1 MLKEDLSKLIAS
13 LSASEKRSFRTYC
26 KQQSGL
32 GLYASL
38 FEIYIKSSVTPSN
51 IENDFEVLHPKVSF
65 DNTASY
71 LFKVLTDM
79 LTLSRIQQDKW
90 FSQVFSV
97 MKAKLYTERSLPD
110 RALKELRRTQQQSQ
124 ANEDHLLS
132 YLCARMELS
141 QLARTGFKDLNQQ
154 DLIAFQMRSK
164 KTLQILRQT
173 HEHHSLYELLSH
185 KLLKEGISLSDKSDK
200 SLDDLVLTE
209 LGIITQG
216 SSHRFESRKLHLLFQ
231 SYFFIHKGDYNAALN
246 LFKQLNKLMEENEA
260 ILDFPPYDYLDTLE
274 GIISSLISIK
284 YYEEMPYF
292 INKIADLQAKKFP
305 EHFSNLTHQIISIYE
320 MAQLSGQQRF
330 EEALQSHE
338 RNRIQ
343 GRFKEVIVS
352 PEKYIEYLFNSSV
365 AYLHC
370 GKIKKANDS
379 ILQAIDIGRQ
389 QMDLP
394 IFRACRLLQLLL
406 HAELNDQEF
415 ISYEIRAYKRV
426 YVGKAIALTFERSF
440 FALITTDLQRI
451 SFSKRK
457 RLVQRIEDDL
467 EKISDGPY
475 EQKILSY
482 FDFIAWI
489 NKRIH
494 YIIAEIDY

>member
-26 KQQSGL
+26 KQQSGS

-38 FEIYIKSSVTPSN
+38 FEIYIKSSAVQAD
-51 IENDFEVLHPKVSF
+51 IEKGFAAQHPTVSF

-79 LTLSRIQQDKW
+79 LTFSRIQQDKW
-90 FSQVFSV
+90 FNQVFSV
-97 MKAKLYTERSLPD
+97 MKAKLYTERSLPE
-110 RALKELRRTQQQSQ
+110 RALRELKRTQQQSQ

-132 YLCARMELS
+132 YLCSRMELS

-154 DLIAFQMRSK
+154 DLIAFQMRGK

-185 KLLKEGISLSDKSDK
+185 KLLNEGISLTNKDDK

-216 SSHRFESRKLHLLFQ
+216 SSHRFESKKLHLLFQ

-284 YYEEMPYF
+284 YYQEMPYF
-292 INKIADLQAKKFP
+292 IHKIADLHAKKFP
-305 EHFSNLTHQIISIYE
+305 EHFSSLAQQIVSIYE
-320 MAQLSGQQRF
+320 MAQLSGQQRYDK
-330 EEALQSHE
+330 ALQAYE
-338 RNRIQ
+338 RDKVQ
-343 GRFKEVIVS
+343 GRFREVTVS
-352 PEKYIEYLFNSSV
+352 PEKYIEYLFNTSV
-365 AYLHC
+365 AYLYC
-370 GKIKKANDS
+370 GKYNKANDS
-379 ILQAIDIGRQ
+379 ILQAINVGRQ
-389 QMDLP
+389 QMELP
-394 IFRACRLLQLLL
+394 IFRVCRLLQLLI

-426 YVGKAIALTFERSF
+426 YAGKAISLSFERSF
-440 FALITTDLQRI
+440 FEVITIDFQRI
-451 SFSKRK
+451 SFSKRERFLQK
-457 RLVQRIEDDL
+457 IRNSIGRREDTAYQR
-467 EKISDGPY
+467 
-475 EQKILSY
+475 KILSY
-482 FDFIAWI
+482 FDFVAWI
-489 NKRIH
+489 KTKLS
-494 YIIAEIDY
+494 

>member
-1 MLKEDLSKLIAS
+1 MLKEDLSKLITS
-13 LSASEKRSFRTYC
+13 LSASEKRSFKTYC

-38 FEIYIKSSVTPSN
+38 FHIYINDTIATTD
-51 IENDFEVLHPKVSF
+51 IEHEFARQHPAASF

-97 MKAKLYTERSLPD
+97 MKAKLYTERSLPE
-110 RALKELRRTQQQSQ
+110 RALKELRKTQQQSQ

-132 YLCARMELS
+132 YLCSRMELS

-154 DLIAFQMRSK
+154 DLIAFQMKGK
-164 KTLQILRQT
+164 KALQILRQT

-185 KLLKEGISLSDKSDK
+185 KLLNEGISLADKHDK

-246 LFKQLNKLMEENEA
+246 LFKQLNKLMEENES

-292 INKIADLQAKKFP
+292 INRIAVLHAKKFP

-320 MAQLSGQQRF
+320 MAQLSGQQRY

-338 RNRIQ
+338 RDRIQ
-343 GRFKEVIVS
+343 NRFKEVTVS
-352 PEKYIEYLFNSSV
+352 PEKYIEYLFNASR
-365 AYLHC
+365 AYMHC
-370 GKIKKANDS
+370 GKTKMANDS
-379 ILQAIDIGRQ
+379 VLQAINVGRQ

-406 HAELNDQEF
+406 HGELNDQEF
-415 ISYEIRAYKRV
+415 IAYEIRAYKRV
-426 YVGKAIALTFERSF
+426 YAGKAIALSFERSLF
-440 FALITTDLQRI
+440 EVITTDLQRI
-451 SFSKRK
+451 SFSKRERFLQK
-457 RLVQRIEDDL
+457 ITDSIGQMEETAYQR
-467 EKISDGPY
+467 
-475 EQKILSY
+475 KILSY
-482 FDFIAWI
+482 FDFVAWI
-489 NKRIH
+489 KKRIS
-494 YIIAEIDY
+494 

>member
-1 MLKEDLSKLIAS
+1 MLKEDLNKLVAS

-26 KQQSGL
+26 KQQSGS

-38 FEIYIKSSVTPSN
+38 FEIYIKSPAGPAD
-51 IENDFEVLHPKVSF
+51 IEQYFAAQHPTVSF

-79 LTLSRIQQDKW
+79 LTFSRIQQDKW

-97 MKAKLYTERSLPD
+97 MKAKLYTERSLPE
-110 RALKELRRTQQQSQ
+110 RALKELQRTQRQSEES
-124 ANEDHLLS
+124 EDHLLS
-132 YLCARMELS
+132 YLCSRMELS

-154 DLIAFQMRSK
+154 DLIAFQMRGK

-185 KLLKEGISLSDKSDK
+185 KLLNEGISLADKADK

-246 LFKQLNKLMEENEA
+246 LFKQLNKLMEENES

-292 INKIADLQAKKFP
+292 INKIADLHAKKFP
-305 EHFSNLTHQIISIYE
+305 EHFTNLTQQIISIYE
-320 MAQLSGQQRF
+320 MAQLSGQQRY

-338 RNRIQ
+338 RNRNQ
-343 GRFKEVIVS
+343 GCFKEVIVS
-352 PEKYIEYLFNSSV
+352 PEKYIEYLFNLSV
-365 AYLHC
+365 ANLYC
-370 GKIKKANDS
+370 GKLKQANDS
-379 ILQAIDIGRQ
+379 ILQAINIGRQ
-389 QMDLP
+389 QMELP
-394 IFRACRLLQLLL
+394 IFRVCRLLQLLI

-415 ISYEIRAYKRV
+415 VAYEIRAYKRV
-426 YVGKAIALTFERSF
+426 YAGKAIALSFERSF
-440 FALITTDLQRI
+440 FEVITTDLQRI
-451 SFSKRK
+451 SFSKRERFLQK
-457 RLVQRIEDDL
+457 ITDSIGRIEDTA
-467 EKISDGPY
+467 Y
-475 EQKILSY
+475 QRKILSY
-482 FDFIAWI
+482 FNFVTWI
-489 NKRIH
+489 KTRLSQI
-494 YIIAEIDY
+494 